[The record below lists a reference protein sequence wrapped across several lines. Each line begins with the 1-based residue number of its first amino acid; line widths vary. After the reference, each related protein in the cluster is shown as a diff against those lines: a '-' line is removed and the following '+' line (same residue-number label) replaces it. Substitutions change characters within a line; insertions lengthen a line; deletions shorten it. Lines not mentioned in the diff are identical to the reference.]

1 MSVPKSAPSPWAI
14 AQQQVRNA
22 CLRLGVEDAAYELLK
37 QPERLLEVAIP
48 VRMDDGSIR
57 VFQGWRCHHSTALG
71 PAKGGIR
78 FHPQT
83 DADEVKALAT
93 WMTFKSSVVGLPFG
107 GGKGGIRCNP
117 KELSQRELERLT
129 RGYVRAIADLLGPQK
144 DIPAPEVY
152 TDAQIMAWFMD
163 EYSALEGQST
173 PAVVTG
179 KPVAAGGSLG
189 RDTATARGASYCVRE
204 AASRVSLDLR
214 GATYAV
220 NGYGNAGS
228 FAAIYMD
235 DFGAKMVACNDS
247 RGGAYNPEGM
257 NAREVLAWK
266 ERYGT
271 VRGFPGSTDIDD
283 KALYALPVDVI
294 IPAALENTITHEI
307 ASGVQAKVIVEAAN
321 GPTTPAADEVLNQ
334 KGVLVVPDILAS
346 AGGVT
351 ASYFEWAQNL
361 QGFYWTAEEVDRRLE
376 KIVLDS
382 FSAVWTMHEEKK
394 VSMREAA
401 FLLGV
406 KRVVDAM
413 RVRGWLL

>member
-1 MSVPKSAPSPWAI
+1 MPNPAPSPWAI

-22 CLRLGVEDAAYELLK
+22 CLSLGVEEAAYQLLK
-37 QPERLLEVAIP
+37 QPEKMLEVVIP
-48 VRMDDGSIR
+48 VRMDDGSVK
-57 VFQGWRCHHSTALG
+57 VFQGWRCQHSTALG

-93 WMTFKSSVVGLPFG
+93 WMTFKSAVVGLPFG

-117 KELSQRELERLT
+117 KELSQRELEGLT
-129 RGYVRAIADLLGPQK
+129 RGYVRAVADFLGPQK
-144 DIPAPEVY
+144 DVPAPEVY
-152 TDAQIMAWFMD
+152 TDAQIMAWIMD
-163 EYSALEGQST
+163 EYSALRGSSI

-189 RDTATARGASYCVRE
+189 RDTATARGAVYCVKE
-204 AASRVSLDLR
+204 AASRLKLDLR
-214 GATYAV
+214 GASYAV

-228 FAAIYMD
+228 FAAAYMD
-235 DFGAKMVACNDS
+235 DFGAKLVACNDS
-247 RGGAYNPEGM
+247 RGGAYNPNGM
-257 NAREVLAWK
+257 DAREVMAWK
-266 ERYGT
+266 ERHGT
-271 VRGFPGSTDIDD
+271 VRGFPGSTDLSVKD
-283 KALYALPVDVI
+283 LYALPVDVI
-294 IPAALENTITHEI
+294 IPAALENTITEEV
-307 ASGVQAKVIVEAAN
+307 ASGVKVKVIVEAAN
-321 GPTTPAADEVLNQ
+321 GPTTPAADDILNQ

-351 ASYFEWAQNL
+351 ASYFEWVQNL
-361 QGFYWTAEEVDRRLE
+361 QGFYWTAEEVDKRLE

-382 FSAVWTMHEEKK
+382 FSAVWKMHEDKK

-413 RVRGWLL
+413 RIRGWLV